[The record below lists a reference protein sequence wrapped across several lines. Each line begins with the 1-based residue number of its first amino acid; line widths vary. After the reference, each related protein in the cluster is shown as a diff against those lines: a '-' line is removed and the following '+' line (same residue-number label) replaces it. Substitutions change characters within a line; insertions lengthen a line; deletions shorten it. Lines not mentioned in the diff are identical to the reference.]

1 MSQAALTGEVLG
13 YLNQRYAGYTALSA
27 LWEWAGGDA
36 GLAPD
41 AGPSEELWSEGW
53 RRAEAGEGQTPDPV
67 ALLREALYDERGH
80 PLLLDYLAERAALE
94 QAERLADLD
103 LLLVS
108 LERAALVGAAP
119 ALVGSV
125 LRSFP
130 FSRWQDAFALLAPSL
145 EEWLSDEQ
153 REPLI
158 AACQAIEARLRVAED
173 ARALRA
179 ELRAIEDEEAA
190 GAAVESARERIK
202 EILRRAERE
211 LPRQDPLR
219 VALERI
225 VNRLAFRTRLTL
237 RATIAS
243 LTSVLVEVDLLPGR
257 GSGGGEGLA
266 GAAEGLR
273 AALWATRPLP
283 GEEEAEVEDDLSL
296 PDLEAEEEAGDE
308 PEE

>member
-1 MSQAALTGEVLG
+1 MSEAALVGEVLG
-13 YLNQRYAGYTALSA
+13 YLTQRYAGYTALSA
-27 LWEWAGGDA
+27 LWEWAGGDVA
-36 GLAPD
+36 SAPE

-53 RRAEAGEGQTPDPV
+53 RRAEAGEGATPDPV

-80 PLLLDYLAERAALE
+80 PLLLDYLGERAASE

-103 LLLVS
+103 LLLLS

-119 ALVGSV
+119 ALVGAV

-130 FSRWQDAFALLAPSL
+130 FARWQDAFALLAPYL
-145 EEWLSDEQ
+145 EEWLSAEL
-153 REPLI
+153 REALS

-173 ARALRA
+173 VRALRE
-179 ELRAIEDEEAA
+179 ELRAIEDEQQA
-190 GAAVESARERIK
+190 GEAVEQARERIK
-202 EILRRAERE
+202 AILRRAERE

-243 LTSVLVEVDLLPGR
+243 LTSVLVQVDLLPGR

-273 AALWATRPLP
+273 SALWATHALP
-283 GEEEAEVEDDLSL
+283 VLEEEVEDDFSL
-296 PDLEAEEEAGDE
+296 PDLEGDDGE
-308 PEE
+308 DEG

>member
-1 MSQAALTGEVLG
+1 MSEAALSGEVVG
-13 YLNQRYAGYTALSA
+13 YLTQRYAGYTALSA
-27 LWEWAGGDA
+27 IWEWAGGDTA
-36 GLAPD
+36 CAPS
-41 AGPSEELWSEGW
+41 AGPSDELWSEGW
-53 RRAEAGEGQTPDPV
+53 RRAEEPAGAAPDQLS
-67 ALLREALYDERGH
+67 LLRQALFDERGH
-80 PLLLDYLAERAALE
+80 PLLLDYLAGRAAAE

-108 LERAALVGAAP
+108 LERAARVGAAP

-130 FSRWQDAFALLAPSL
+130 FARWQDAFALLAPFA
-145 EEWLSDEQ
+145 EEWLSGEL
-153 REPLI
+153 REGLV

-173 ARALRA
+173 VRALRE
-179 ELRAIEDEEAA
+179 ELRAIEDEQQAGEAV
-190 GAAVESARERIK
+190 GQARERIK
-202 EILRRAERE
+202 GILRRAERE

-219 VALERI
+219 EALERI

-237 RATIAS
+237 RATIVS

-273 AALWATRPLP
+273 SALWATHALP
-283 GEEEAEVEDDLSL
+283 VVEEEVEDDFSL
-296 PDLEAEEEAGDE
+296 PDLEGDDEEGDG
-308 PEE
+308 